1 MGVVIE
7 SNIWEPNPVFYLFIF
22 ISCCFSIFSLPSN
35 SNNTR
40 ISSVFDHALPSSFI
54 TSQTSFL
61 FLYSLSSVMEGLWGV
76 FGEYGMLY
84 NDISREQMIVSL
96 CLEYAAALF
105 VGTFQGVLSDL
116 IGQKKVCLLFCSLHL
131 FVAIWRRVTGDP
143 RVWLASICLSLAST
157 IFFFNFE
164 TWMVVEHDK
173 LGQRQNLVNDKFWL
187 MTFAESASFI
197 GSQVL
202 GNCLIGG
209 NGKRSLLS
217 PSGAVLV
224 MAIIAL
230 VHVSQGWKED
240 PKSTIFK
247 DYQTKFHTYIFKD
260 KRIWLL
266 SWAQASVHFSIAI
279 FWILWAP
286 TIVGDGRE
294 VLLGLIYPCFL
305 DAKMLGSTA
314 FPWFFNGPLSLRTE
328 DCLVYAFAVMG
339 LVISVIA
346 YDYQE
351 IQVLVV
357 LFCIFHACMG
367 LVLPSLARLRTMYVP
382 NELRS
387 GIMSLSLAP
396 SNTILLFFLVQRG
409 WYRNIENS
417 TIIATAAL
425 GLFTAAGCMYM
436 LKQLG
441 KQPHQNWHKL

>member
-7 SNIWEPNPVFYLFIF
+7 SDVWEPNPVLYLFIF
-22 ISCCFSIFSLPSN
+22 VSCCLSIFCLPINSN
-35 SNNTR
+35 STR

-54 TSQTSFL
+54 SSQRSFL
-61 FLYSLSSVMEGLWGV
+61 FLYSLSSVMEGLWAV
-76 FGEYGMLY
+76 FGENGMLY
-84 NDISREQMIVSL
+84 NGISREQMIVSL
-96 CLEYAAALF
+96 CLGYAAALF
-105 VGTFQGVLSDL
+105 VGTFLGVLSDL
-116 IGQKKVCLLFCSLHL
+116 IGHKKVCLLFCSLHL
-131 FVAIWRRVTGDP
+131 FVVIWKWATGDP
-143 RVWLASICLSLAST
+143 SFWLASICLSLAST

-164 TWMVVEHDK
+164 TWMVVEQDK
-173 LGQRQNLVNDKFWL
+173 LGQRQDLVNDMFWL

-202 GNCLIGG
+202 GNWLIGG
-209 NGKRSLLS
+209 NGKRSLFS

-224 MAIIAL
+224 MAVIAL
-230 VHVSQGWKED
+230 IHVSQGWKED
-240 PKSTIFK
+240 AKSTISK
-247 DYQTKFHTYIFKD
+247 DYQTKFHTYIFND

-266 SWAQASVHFSIAI
+266 SWAQASVHFSIAV

-286 TIVGDGRE
+286 TIVADGRE

-305 DAKMLGSTA
+305 GAKMLGSTA

-339 LVISVIA
+339 FVMSVVA

-382 NELRS
+382 NELR
-387 GIMSLSLAP
+387 GGMMSLSLAP
-396 SNTILLFFLVQRG
+396 SNTLLLFFIVQRRC
-409 WYRNIENS
+409 YQNIENS